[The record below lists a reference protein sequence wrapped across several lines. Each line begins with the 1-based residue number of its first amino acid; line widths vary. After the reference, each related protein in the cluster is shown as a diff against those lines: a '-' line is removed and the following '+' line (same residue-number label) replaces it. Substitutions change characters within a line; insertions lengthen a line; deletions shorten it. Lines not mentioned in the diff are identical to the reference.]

1 MKLTVRS
8 FLELAVG
15 LACLVYV
22 VIAQFSGKTIGSPN
36 DLLMAALSLVG
47 VVIVAHAIWLMRK

>member
-1 MKLTVRS
+1 MRLTVQS

-22 VIAQFSGKTIGSPN
+22 VIAQFTGKTIGSLN
-36 DLLMAALSLVG
+36 DLLMAGLSLVG
-47 VVIVAHAIWLMRK
+47 VVILAHAVWLMRK